1 MLMSEASHEFQKA
14 LTIRPGIT
22 SIGQIKV
29 GYASSMSENL
39 LRLKYDMLY
48 LNTYSLTTDLYL
60 IALTIQVILLG
71 KGK

>member
-1 MLMSEASHEFQKA
+1 
-14 LTIRPGIT
+14 
-22 SIGQIKV
+22 
-29 GYASSMSENL
+29 
-39 LRLKYDMLY
+39 LKYDMLY